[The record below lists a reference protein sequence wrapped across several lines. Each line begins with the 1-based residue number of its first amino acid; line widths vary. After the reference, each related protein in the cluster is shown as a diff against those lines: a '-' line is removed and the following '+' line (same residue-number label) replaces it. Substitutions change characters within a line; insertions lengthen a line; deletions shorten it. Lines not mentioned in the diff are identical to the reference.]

1 MSNIRII
8 RASAGSGKTNS
19 LIKFFLE
26 LLIAEPT
33 DYFKH
38 ILAVTF
44 TNKATAEMKVRILEE
59 LDRLA
64 TGKSSKQLGYLMEI
78 SKFKE
83 EHIRNKASVILQN
96 ILHGYSWFSVETIDT
111 FFQRIIRAFTRELNI
126 PGNYAIEIETGPI
139 LQYAVDALVDSL
151 HDNSSLLTWLMDF
164 SEERIDEGRPWDF
177 RSDLLKL
184 GSEVFKEEFSYE
196 SDRIFQAVSDRK
208 KLNDFRDSLYK
219 IISSTETLLAGYAD
233 TGTSLISDHGLED
246 TDFFQ
251 KGRGVLAYFRKLQS
265 RSPELPNSYVLRLLD
280 GEENWPAKDSPNKV
294 LVIQLAKEKLLP
306 LLNEIM
312 AVFNTHYRYYE
323 TAKTILKNLHTLG
336 ILSDLSEK
344 IAQYRHQRNKFLLSD
359 SPGFINKIIDD
370 NVAPFIYEKMG
381 NRYNHF
387 LIDEFQDT
395 SQMQWKNLLPLV
407 ENSISQGNDCLLV
420 GDVKQSIYRWRNS
433 NWEILAEEIH
443 KDFQNQYIRLQDL
456 NVNWRSCRTIVEFTN
471 SVFPAAIDLL
481 EKYIEDRN
489 IEFLNSNPE
498 LRKMISRI
506 YKGVEQSVA
515 GQNVLTGYVKLEF
528 FSKQEVREDDTMLLD
543 TFFRDIKNL
552 LELGYSPGDIAI
564 LVRGKREGKQIA
576 DFLIQKNSEKQFAL
590 NLNVISDESL
600 FLSSSDSVNLLIAG
614 LRFLIKPED
623 DINRGGLVTGFE
635 IHRLNSSEETGIY
648 DVKMTLGMSNEHDVV
663 DLLPGEFVKNIDSL
677 LILPLYE
684 LVERL
689 ISIFRADVFAEDV
702 AYIHALLDLV
712 HEYSQSNPA
721 DIEKF
726 LEYWEEEGSTKSV
739 SAAESQNAIR
749 ILTIHKAKGLEFKA
763 VLVPYC
769 NWDLE
774 QKSNTLLWTK
784 PQQETFNYL
793 PLIPINYTSALA
805 GTFFSEVYYR
815 EMLKSYIDNLNLLYV
830 AFTRAK
836 EVLIVYPHYKVSK
849 TGNMNFTS
857 VGDLIYTLAEEKKIV
872 GPEKYCDEENG
883 KIEFGKLV
891 KPPASSSDS
900 REVFISPSPG
910 KPAIEKLFFNP
921 SGFDFLSET
930 YQDIEEKRRKG
941 KILHNILS
949 EITTSDDISGAVTRA
964 IYKGFISQEE
974 SREFIDHLD
983 ESLRDNTIRK
993 WFDGS
998 GKIVNETDIVLPGGE
1013 VRRPD
1018 RVVLFTDSVDVID
1031 YKSGSEEQYQI
1042 HRKQVNNY
1050 MNLLQNMGYHNVNG
1064 YLWYIASNKI
1074 VKV

>member
-1 MSNIRII
+1 MFTIRVI

-26 LLIAEPT
+26 LLITEPT

-44 TNKATAEMKVRILEE
+44 TNKATAEMKERILEE

-64 TGKSSKQLGYLMEI
+64 TGKPSRQLGYLMEI

-126 PGNYAIEIETGPI
+126 PGNYTIEIETRPI
-139 LQYAVDALVDSL
+139 LQYAIDTLIDSL
-151 HDNSSLLTWLMDF
+151 HINSSLLTWLMDF
-164 SEERIDEGRPWDF
+164 SEARIDEGRSWDF
-177 RSDLLKL
+177 RFDLLKL
-184 GSEVFKEEFSYE
+184 GSEVFKEEFSFE
-196 SDRIFQAVSDRK
+196 SNRIFQAVSDRK
-208 KLNDFRDSLYK
+208 QLNDFRDSLYK

-246 TDFFQ
+246 ADFFQ
-251 KGRGVLAYFRKLQS
+251 KGRGVTAYFRKLRT
-265 RSPELPNSYVLRLLD
+265 RSAEIPNSYVLRLLD
-280 GEENWPAKDSPNKV
+280 GEENWPAKDSANKT
-294 LVIQLAKEKLLP
+294 LVIQLAREKLLP

-312 AVFNTHYRYYE
+312 VVFNTHYRYYM
-323 TAKTILKNLHTLG
+323 TAKTILRNLHTLG

-344 IAQYRHQRNKFLLSD
+344 VAQYRYQRNSFLLSD
-359 SPGFINKIIDD
+359 SPGFINKIIDG
-370 NVAPFIYEKMG
+370 NIAPFIYEKMG

-433 NWEILAEEIH
+433 NWEILAKEIH
-443 KDFQNQYIRLQDL
+443 NDFQDQYIRFQDL
-456 NVNWRSCRTIVEFTN
+456 KFNWRSCETIVEFTN
-471 SVFPAAIDLL
+471 SVFSAAIDLL

-489 IEFLNSNPE
+489 NEFLHSNPE
-498 LRKMISRI
+498 LRNMISRI

-528 FSKQEVREDDTMLLD
+528 FSKKEVGDDDSMLLD
-543 TFFRDIKNL
+543 TFYRDIKNL
-552 LELGYSPGDIAI
+552 LELGYLPGDIAV
-564 LVRGKREGKQIA
+564 LVRGKREGKKIA

-623 DINRGGLVTGFE
+623 DINRGKLVTGLE
-635 IHRLNSSEETGIY
+635 IHRLNSMAEACIY
-648 DVKMTLGMSNEHDVV
+648 NLKITSGMSDEHDIAA
-663 DLLPGEFVKNIDSL
+663 LLPEDFVKNIDSL
-677 LILPLYE
+677 LVLPLYE

-689 ISIFRADVFAEDV
+689 ISIFGADVFTKDI
-702 AYIHALLDLV
+702 AYIHAFLDQV

-726 LEYWEEEGSTKSV
+726 LEYWEEEGNMKSV
-739 SAAESQNAIR
+739 PAAKSQNAIR

-763 VLVPYC
+763 VFVPYC

-774 QKSNTLLWTK
+774 QRSNAILWTK
-784 PQQETFNYL
+784 PQQEVFHYL
-793 PLIPINYTSALA
+793 PLIPINYTNTLA
-805 GTFFSEVYYR
+805 DTFFSEVYYR

-830 AFTRAK
+830 AFTRAE
-836 EVLIVYPHYKVSK
+836 EVLIVYPHYKGSK
-849 TGNMNFTS
+849 TGNKNITS
-857 VGDLIYTLAEEKKIV
+857 VGDLIYKLVEEKKILDS
-872 GPEKYCDEENG
+872 KNCYNEEIG
-883 KIEFGKLV
+883 KFEIGKLT
-891 KPPASSSDS
+891 KSAGSSSDS
-900 REVFISPSPG
+900 LEVFISPSLG
-910 KPAIEKLFFNP
+910 EPAIEKLFFNP
-921 SGFDFLSET
+921 SGFDFLSQT
-930 YQDIEEKRRKG
+930 YKDIEEKRRKG

-949 EITTSDDISGAVTRA
+949 EITTGNDIPGAVSQA
-964 IYKGFISQEE
+964 IYRGFISQEE
-974 SREFIDHLD
+974 SREFIDHLND
-983 ESLRDNTIRK
+983 SLRDNNIRK

-998 GKIVNETDIVLPGGE
+998 GEIVNETDIVLPGGE
-1013 VRRPD
+1013 IRRPD
-1018 RVVLFTDSVDVID
+1018 RVVLFSDSVDVID
-1031 YKSGSEEQYQI
+1031 YKSGSEEQSKI

-1050 MNLLQNMGYHNVNG
+1050 MNLLEEMGYHNVSG
-1064 YLWYIASNKI
+1064 YLWYITSNKI